1 MTDTQ
6 AVIKEFIE
14 KAARPVLIEPGE
26 PEIPL
31 VEGGYSVDLLPQGLQ
46 LHAWTEE
53 RSYARRVVGIKGRKP
68 GRLELRV
75 SRLGRPEGV
84 VTLIDTGDLRHLEV
98 RRRGQREVFREQFR
112 LILKRQFPE
121 WQIAELTTAPD
132 LEHSLSPVY
141 PRAYLRRGTVSVAA
155 IGAGPETV
163 DADGALSFGLI
174 WLDYLRRRDPRAV
187 IEKLAI
193 FLPEGCERNTA
204 LRLRWLDPKA
214 ARIDLYVCTS
224 SGEHLLD
231 PQNWGNLRTQLDAP
245 LPPRTLPDP
254 RPEAQLEALV
264 RAQID
269 RLDAAL
275 RPEFIYR
282 QAPAMAAQDRG
293 IIDLV
298 AVDFDGR
305 LCVIELKAS
314 ADIHLPL
321 QALDYWM
328 RVQWHLEQ
336 GDFPRRGYFPQVPLL
351 RVPPLLYLVAPAFEF
366 HPANETLLRFI
377 SPAVPV
383 ECLGLGANWREELKV
398 LTRLRPAP
406 R

>member
-6 AVIKEFIE
+6 AVIEEFIQ

-31 VEGGYSVDLLPQGLQ
+31 EAGGYSVDLLPQGLQ
-46 LHAWTEE
+46 LHAWTED
-53 RSYARRVVGIKGRKP
+53 RSYARRVVGIKSRKP

-84 VTLIDTGDLRHLEV
+84 VTLLDTGDLRNLEV

-121 WQIAELTTAPD
+121 WELAELSTAPD

-141 PRAYLRRGTVSVAA
+141 PRASLRRGTAVMAA
-155 IGAGPETV
+155 IGAGPETA

-174 WLDYLRRRDPRAV
+174 WLDYLRRRDPQAI
-187 IEKLAI
+187 IERLAI
-193 FLPEGCERNTA
+193 FLPEGRVRNTA

-214 ARIDLYVCTS
+214 ARIDLYVTTQQ
-224 SGEHLLD
+224 GEHLLD
-231 PQNWGNLRTQLDAP
+231 PRDWGNLHTQLDAP

-254 RPEAQLEALV
+254 RPEAQLEAIV

-293 IIDLV
+293 IIDLL

-336 GDFPRRGYFPQVPLL
+336 RDFPRRGYFPEVPLS
-351 RVPPLLYLVAPAFEF
+351 PAAPLLYLVAPAFEF

-377 SPAVPV
+377 SPVVPV
-383 ECLGLGANWREELKV
+383 WCLGVGANWREELKV
-398 LTRLRPAP
+398 LTRKGPAP

>member
-1 MTDTQ
+1 MTETQ

-14 KAARPVLIEPGE
+14 KAARPVLMEPGE
-26 PEIPL
+26 PEIAL
-31 VEGGYSVDLLPQGLQ
+31 EAGGYSIDLLPQGLQ
-46 LHAWTEE
+46 FHAWTDQ
-53 RSYARRVVGIKGRKP
+53 RSYSRRVLGIKSRKP

-84 VTLIDTGDLRHLEV
+84 MTLLDTGDLRHAEV

-121 WQIAELTTAPD
+121 WDVADLTTAPD
-132 LEHSLSPVY
+132 LEHSLSPIY
-141 PRAYLRRGTVSVAA
+141 PRARLRRGRSAMAA
-155 IGAGPETV
+155 IGAGPEV
-163 DADGALSFGLI
+163 ADADGVLSFGLI
-174 WLDYLRRRDPRAV
+174 WLDYLRRRDPHTV
-187 IEKLAI
+187 HEKLVI
-193 FLPEGCERNTA
+193 FMPEGRVRNTA

-214 ARIDLYVCTS
+214 AQIDLYVCTA
-224 SGEHLLD
+224 SGEHWLD
-231 PQNWGNLRTQLDAP
+231 PRDWGNLHTQLDAP
-245 LPPRTLPDP
+245 LPPRALPDP
-254 RPEAQLEALV
+254 RPEAQLEAIV
-264 RAQID
+264 RSQID

-282 QAPAMAAQDRG
+282 QAPALAGQDRG
-293 IIDLV
+293 IIDLL

-328 RVQWHLEQ
+328 RVLWHLEQ
-336 GDFPRRGYFPQVPLL
+336 GDFPRHGYFPQVPLL
-351 RVPPLLYLVAPAFEF
+351 RVPPLLYLVGPALEF
-366 HPANETLLRFI
+366 HPANETLLRFL
-377 SPAVPV
+377 SPSIPV
-383 ECLGLGANWREELKV
+383 ECLGLSANWREELKV
-398 LTRLRPAP
+398 LTRQRPAP